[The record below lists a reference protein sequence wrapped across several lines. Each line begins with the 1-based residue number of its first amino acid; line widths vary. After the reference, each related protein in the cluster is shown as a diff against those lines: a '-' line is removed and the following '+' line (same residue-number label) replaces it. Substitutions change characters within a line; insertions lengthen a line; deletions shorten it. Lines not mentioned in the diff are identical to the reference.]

1 MLKER
6 VVILPPAVCPA
17 VWPEGPVVIMPAMP
31 VLLLLPAI
39 ALRER
44 FVVQVLP
51 VLKPV
56 PMPEESVVLL
66 GLVKVKFR
74 TPRVAAAT
82 SVVHPALP
90 HLPVTGAMVRLRF
103 QELKISILISSLPEE
118 LLQMELI
125 ILFPQWE

>member
-6 VVILPPAVCPA
+6 VVILPPAFCPA

-44 FVVQVLP
+44 LVVQVLP

-56 PMPEESVVLL
+56 PRPEESVVLL

-74 TPRVAAAT
+74 TPRVAVLM

-103 QELKISILISSLPEE
+103 PVPKILIPTILLLEE
-118 LLQMELI
+118 
-125 ILFPQWE
+125 P

>member
-6 VVILPPAVCPA
+6 VVILPPAFCPA
-17 VWPEGPVVIMPAMP
+17 VWPEGLVVIIPAMS
-31 VLLLLPAI
+31 VLLLLPVI
-39 ALRER
+39 VLPVRL
-44 FVVQVLP
+44 VVQVLP
-51 VLKPV
+51 ALKPV
-56 PMPEESVVLL
+56 PRPEESVVLL

-103 QELKISILISSLPEE
+103 QELKILIPTILLPEE
-118 LLQMELI
+118 
-125 ILFPQWE
+125 P